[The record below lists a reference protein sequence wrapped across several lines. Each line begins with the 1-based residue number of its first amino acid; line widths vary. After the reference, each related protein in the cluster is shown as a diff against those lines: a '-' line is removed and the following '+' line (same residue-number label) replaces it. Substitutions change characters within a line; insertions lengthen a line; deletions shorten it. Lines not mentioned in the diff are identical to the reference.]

1 MKTTQIQQFKD
12 RLESQREEAF
22 RLLHRVGDESRSLD
36 SDIPQ
41 DSGDQ
46 SINTV
51 SKEFLFQQ
59 GSQRRG
65 MVRRIEAALIRIE
78 RGTFGV
84 CAECNE
90 EISVRRLEAL
100 PWTDL
105 CLHCQEQ
112 QEKVGSLTL
121 GPHPTEIQEHA

>member
-1 MKTTQIQQFKD
+1 MKTTQIQQFKN
-12 RLESQREEAF
+12 RLQSQREEAF

-112 QEKVGSLTL
+112 QEQVGGLTL
-121 GPHPTEIQEHA
+121 GPHATEIQEHA

>member
-1 MKTTQIQQFKD
+1 MKSTQIQQFKN
-12 RLESQREEAF
+12 RLKSQREEAF

-46 SINTV
+46 SISTV

-65 MVRRIEAALIRIE
+65 MVRRIEAALTRIE

-84 CAECNE
+84 CAECCG
-90 EISVRRLEAL
+90 EIPIRRLEAL

-112 QEKVGSLTL
+112 REKMGSLTF
-121 GPHPTEIQEHA
+121 GSHTSEIQEHA